1 MLKAAN
7 ANAICLCLLFSWGG
21 KHNVDSHSGGLGDRP
36 LVYMQDIICL
46 FGPFLEHE
54 NWPFFYL
61 HNQPLNLLTELS
73 WIYCVYTNLPT
84 ERDEAQS
91 SKNFQL
97 VKISRNAIY

>member
-54 NWPFFYL
+54 N
-61 HNQPLNLLTELS
+61 
-73 WIYCVYTNLPT
+73 
-84 ERDEAQS
+84 
-91 SKNFQL
+91 
-97 VKISRNAIY
+97 